1 MGFYSP
7 EVIVN
12 HARRNGIEILPV
24 DINVSQA
31 RCTVEEEKIRL
42 GFRYVKEV
50 GEKAWLKIEQ
60 ARKQALY
67 TSLKDFYFRA
77 GLDREAIEN
86 LILVGAFDF
95 LGIPKRQLLW
105 EIGLLV
111 HQSPDTL
118 DLDFSVYQIPLPRM
132 SLAEEIAADYRV
144 QGLSARHHPMEALR
158 RSISRD
164 GILRST
170 DISSLAHGTEVRVAG
185 CVVCR
190 QAPMTAKGFV
200 FVTLEDEYGL
210 LNVILKPR
218 VYEKYRQIARLE
230 PFIIVE
236 GTLQKED
243 GIINIVAHHL
253 LPLRY
258 EQEPQRATYPTPT
271 PKSKNFC

>member
-1 MGFYSP
+1 M
-7 EVIVN
+7 N

-24 DINVSQA
+24 DINVSKA
-31 RCTVEEEKIRL
+31 RCTVEEGKIRL

-60 ARKQALY
+60 AREQAPY
-67 TSLKDFYFRA
+67 ASLKDFYFGT
-77 GLDREAIEN
+77 GLGREAIEN

-95 LGIPKRQLLW
+95 LGITKRQLLW

-111 HQSPDTL
+111 HQAPETL
-118 DLDFSVYQIPLPRM
+118 DLDFPAYQIPLPRM
-132 SLAEEIAADYRV
+132 SLAEEIAADYMV

-170 DISSLAHGTEVRVAG
+170 DIALLFHGAKVRVAG

-190 QAPMTAKGFV
+190 QAPMTAKGYV
-200 FVTLEDEYGL
+200 FMTLEDEHGL
-210 LNVILKPR
+210 INVILKPR

-230 PFIIVE
+230 PFVIVE

-258 EQEPQRATYPTPT
+258 EQERQRTTCPTPT